1 MGTVTYILVV
11 GGPCSGKTTVVQGL
25 REKLEEKGF
34 SVYVID
40 DQAREVIREQQ
51 SIGGRLLPWIDR
63 LGFELEVARR
73 HYRLLLEGLE
83 KGYDFIIEDSGIPAT
98 LAYLRVDGVEP
109 PRELLRLVEEVSRLV
124 DIVLAM
130 KPPVNYQRDSER
142 WEDYDYAMRIH
153 EAIMDVHREL
163 LPDKLVQLDSYDRVE
178 DRVNEALML
187 VLRIHRMVRQGR
199 LQSQPHLGLI
209 RLVGSTP
216 GKR

>member
-83 KGYDFIIEDSGIPAT
+83 RGYDFIIEDSGIPAT

-109 PRELLRLVEEVSRLV
+109 PRGLLRLVEEVSRLV

-142 WEDYDYAMRIH
+142 WEDYEYAMRIH

-163 LPDKLVQLDSYDRVE
+163 LPDRLVQLDSYDRVE
-178 DRVNEALML
+178 DRVNEALTL

-199 LQSQPHLGLI
+199 LQSQPPLGLI

>member
-83 KGYDFIIEDSGIPAT
+83 RGYDFIIEDSGIPAT

-142 WEDYDYAMRIH
+142 WEDYEYAMRIH

-163 LPDKLVQLDSYDRVE
+163 LPDRLVQLDSYDRVE
-178 DRVNEALML
+178 DRVNEALTL

-199 LQSQPHLGLI
+199 LQSQPPLGLI